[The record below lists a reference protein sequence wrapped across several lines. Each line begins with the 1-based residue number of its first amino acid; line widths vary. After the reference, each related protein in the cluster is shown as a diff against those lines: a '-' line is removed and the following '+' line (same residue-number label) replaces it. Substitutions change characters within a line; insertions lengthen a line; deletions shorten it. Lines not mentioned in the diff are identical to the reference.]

1 MVLNIPDVFP
11 ADVRRYGNPF
21 LDSLLC
27 IRNHNFYRNICKGCY
42 AQQMRQGL
50 DQYSYRN
57 GTVIRHKKDDFRVLE
72 LRFPGFWNHGSKC
85 SGIIRVFVKSNII
98 ISLAIYYM
106 IVVELLQDENN
117 LRILWYDN
125 HAMKKERRIF
135 EWKKENLLKSVK
147 H

>member
-1 MVLNIPDVFP
+1 
-11 ADVRRYGNPF
+11 
-21 LDSLLC
+21 
-27 IRNHNFYRNICKGCY
+27 
-42 AQQMRQGL
+42 MRQGL

-117 LRILWYDN
+117 LRIL
-125 HAMKKERRIF
+125 
-135 EWKKENLLKSVK
+135 
-147 H
+147 